1 MSESKIDAWQR
12 KIRNARRRQEEREKE
27 RMWNKLKEDDKGGR
41 KKDIDIEI
49 VRKAVK
55 AKTRRLRAGFTVE
68 TQEIVLLNDA
78 NK

>member
-12 KIRNARRRQEEREKE
+12 KIRNAKRRQEEREKE

-55 AKTRRLRAGFTVE
+55 AKTRRLRAGFTFE

>member
-12 KIRNARRRQEEREKE
+12 KIRNANRRQEEREKE
-27 RMWNKLKEDDKGGR
+27 RMWNKLKGDDKGGR